1 MTMQASTPKAMW
13 LIARLRLQRL
23 WNMVIGFRFKPAKGA
38 KSRGA
43 TGMKQGAG
51 WVVSALAAAFMLF
64 ALVSVARQSV
74 INAQCWLVPASECV
88 RQDSARRHSINDNV
102 AIAELLAAPFAPQVS
117 LALGFQLSVLLVVS
131 FLIPLGSREIAAA
144 DWDLEWLVTLP
155 ASRWTLMWGRVFE
168 RTIVN
173 PTGWIFLLPF
183 CAMLA
188 WFSGYRWSAPLIGV
202 IGALVLL
209 PMAAMLRTVVDTG
222 LRMSLPPSTL
232 RNLQACTGV
241 IGLPF
246 MYFALAL
253 GTARNNSFV
262 LDVVRDVPGWL
273 AWTPGGLMV
282 SAINA
287 GTLAQAAPAAA
298 LLALQLAV
306 ILGGGML
313 VLRHQLRAGVV
324 GAGARESG
332 RRRPQA
338 DNVTGGWLARL
349 LPASPIKRREL
360 KLLARD
366 RNFLVQSLLLPIV
379 IFGSQLLVNGSTDVL
394 SDLASSPTVLGGFA
408 FGIGSYMLMLSA
420 FQTINNE
427 GQSLWMLYTFPR
439 PIEHVLREKAQ
450 FWAVLALVYPTII
463 LGIVL
468 WARPE
473 NAMNTLS
480 MFAVVVAGIPIF
492 SAIAVSLGVF
502 ASNPL
507 SQDVRTKIKVSYTYL
522 YLMLSGLYVFAV
534 TTTVL
539 WYKLVLIVLMAALAI
554 ALWQKTRDRL
564 PYLLD
569 PAMVPPARVSTSD
582 GLIAALLFFV
592 LQAGLLLLLSKVG
605 KVGPAEAIVLAF
617 SAAGLL
623 VFALMRLVLWLSKS
637 QGVPVMVTGR
647 LSHSIAWGL
656 GGGALAAVVGAV
668 YVVTIGH
675 LGLFPEA
682 PGAGQRSHFALH
694 WLFLLAVVA
703 APLCEE
709 FIFRGLI
716 FGGLRRSMGLMPGI
730 VMSAALFAIVHAPIS
745 MLPVFVLGLITAY
758 AYERNRSLLAPV
770 LIHAVYNGAMLAL
783 QLLR

>member
-1 MTMQASTPKAMW
+1 MIMQASTPKAMW

-23 WNMVIGFRFKPAKGA
+23 WNMVIGFRFKAATGS
-38 KSRGA
+38 KSRAA
-43 TGMKQGAG
+43 TGMKKGAG
-51 WVVSALAAAFMLF
+51 WVVSALGAAFMLF

-88 RQDSARRHSINDNV
+88 RQVGAERHAFNDNA
-102 AIAELLAAPFAPQVS
+102 AIGELLAAPFAPEVAQ
-117 LALGFQLSVLLVVS
+117 ALGFQLSVLLVVS

-155 ASRWTLMWGRVFE
+155 ASRWTLLWGRVFE

-183 CAMLA
+183 CGMLA
-188 WFSGYRWSAPLIGV
+188 WYSGYRWSAPLIGV
-202 IGALVLL
+202 IGTLVLL

-253 GTARNNSFV
+253 GTTRGDSLV

-282 SAINA
+282 RAINA
-287 GTLAQAAPAAA
+287 DTLAQAAQMAA
-298 LLALQLAV
+298 LLAAQLAA
-306 ILGGGML
+306 ILAGGML

-324 GAGARESG
+324 GSGARESG

-338 DNVTGGWLARL
+338 DTASGWLTRL

-360 KLLARD
+360 TLLGRD

-379 IFGSQLLVNGSTDVL
+379 IFGSQLMLNGSSNVL
-394 SDLASSPTVLGGFA
+394 ADLASSPTMLGGFA

-439 PIEHVLREKAQ
+439 PIEHVLKEKAQ
-450 FWAVLALVYPTII
+450 FWAVLALVYPTIM
-463 LGIVL
+463 LGTVL
-468 WARPE
+468 WIRPDQ
-473 NAMNTLS
+473 AMNTLS

-492 SAIAVSLGVF
+492 SLIAVSLGVF

-507 SQDVRTKIKVSYTYL
+507 AQDARTKIKVGYTYL
-522 YLMLSGLYVFAV
+522 YLMLSGLYVYAV
-534 TTTVL
+534 TTAL
-539 WYKLVLIVLMAALAI
+539 WSHKVVLIILMAALAM

-569 PAMVPPARVSTSD
+569 PAMAPPARVSTAD

-592 LQAGLLLLLSKVG
+592 LQAGLLFLLAKIG

-617 SAAGLL
+617 SVAGLL
-623 VFALMRLVLWLSKS
+623 VFGLMRLVLWLTKA
-637 QGVPVMVTGR
+637 QGVPAMLAGR
-647 LSHSIAWGL
+647 LWHTVAWGL
-656 GGGALAAVVGAV
+656 GAGLLAAAVGALYLSAIGKLGLLPDALAA
-668 YVVTIGH
+668 
-675 LGLFPEA
+675 
-682 PGAGQRSHFALH
+682 GQGSHFAPH

-716 FGGLRRSMGLMPGI
+716 FGGLRRSMGLAPAM
-730 VMSAALFAIVHAPIS
+730 VMSAALFAIVHAPVS
-745 MLPVFVLGLITAY
+745 MAPVFVLGLVTAY

-770 LIHAVYNGAMLAL
+770 LVHAVYNGALLAL
-783 QLLR
+783 HLVR